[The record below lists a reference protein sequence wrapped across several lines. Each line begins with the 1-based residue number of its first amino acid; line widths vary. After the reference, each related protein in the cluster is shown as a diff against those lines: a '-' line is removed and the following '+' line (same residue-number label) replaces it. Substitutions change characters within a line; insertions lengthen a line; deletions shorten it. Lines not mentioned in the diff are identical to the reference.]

1 MGDINNTQLVDHI
14 CAGAHAH
21 QKPGNAEDEPCA
33 SRAGRAAKEEGA
45 RQGHRANGQATMTN
59 GGVSAVISAMTERS
73 RAIGSSA
80 ADLLQKEADA
90 RRSSGALEHPVSCCR
105 SSSLL
110 FWKACWLSCCGKQK
124 HWAAYIQGTFMLLM
138 LIAALHCMV
147 FEGMLS

>member
-1 MGDINNTQLVDHI
+1 MILSFHCLLELSMGPLQRYFCIDNVILEILITLNWLITSVQAPMHTKTLAMLRMSHVRR
-14 CAGAHAH
+14 
-21 QKPGNAEDEPCA
+21 EL
-33 SRAGRAAKEEGA
+33 GRAAKEEGA

-105 SSSLL
+105 SSCLL
-110 FWKACWLSCCGKQK
+110 FWKACWLSC
-124 HWAAYIQGTFMLLM
+124 
-138 LIAALHCMV
+138 
-147 FEGMLS
+147 